1 MTVNGPS
8 NSNLS
13 ACHRL
18 QFFSIP
24 WTGQFDGI
32 PGLTTFWNQVLS
44 THSFNEVQLILENRK
59 FRSQAETSFS

>member
-1 MTVNGPS
+1 MAPAIRTSLPVIGYK
-8 NSNLS
+8 
-13 ACHRL
+13 
-18 QFFSIP
+18 FFSIP

-44 THSFNEVQLILENRK
+44 THSFNEVHLHLENRK